1 MSNMDA
7 VFDDGTLKITRIIED
22 GTLTLELVGKCI
34 IRDANDTLMPIFAT
48 AMEQSAA
55 SDVRLVLD
63 FRQVTY
69 MNSSS
74 FAPVIKVLEKT
85 RLGKQA
91 LTICYDR
98 QQKWQSVSFSA
109 MTIFKTPD
117 ERIRIDGD
125 RV

>member
-1 MSNMDA
+1 MSNQDA
-7 VFDDGTLKITRIIED
+7 VFDDGTLKISRLSD
-22 GTLTLELVGKCI
+22 GEALTLQLVGKCI
-34 IRDANDTLMPIFAT
+34 IRDANDTLMPIFT
-48 AMEQSAA
+48 QAMEDSAQSEA
-55 SDVRLVLD
+55 RLVLD

-74 FAPVIKVLEKT
+74 FAPVIKVLEKA

-98 QQKWQSVSFSA
+98 QQKWQTVSFSA

-117 ERIRIDGD
+117 ERIRIDGGS
-125 RV
+125 V

>member
-7 VFDDGTLKITRIIED
+7 VFNDGTLQITRIIED

-34 IRDANDTLMPIFAT
+34 IRDANDTLMPIFAA

-55 SDVRLVLD
+55 DDVRLVLD

>member
-1 MSNMDA
+1 MSSMDA
-7 VFDDGTLKITRIIED
+7 VFDDGTLKISRITEN
-22 GTLTLELVGKCI
+22 GTLRLELIGKCI
-34 IRDANDTLMPIFAT
+34 IRDANDTLMPIFAK
-48 AMEQSAA
+48 AMEAA
-55 SDVRLVLD
+55 ADNQLRLMLD

-74 FAPVIKVLEKT
+74 FAPVIKVLEKA

-98 QQKWQSVSFSA
+98 QQKWQTISFSA

-117 ERIRIDGD
+117 ERILIDGGSA
-125 RV
+125 